1 MTLGSKKA
9 NPGRKLLWLAL
20 LLGVL
25 CGFENHYQSLRL
37 VELTVTPP
45 GSLPDP
51 VLWRSIG
58 SLSRRFWV
66 IPVLRRE
73 AIAREL
79 GERYPAGITVS
90 ISGWGRLGIS
100 VRPRVPWLEMV
111 YQGQDYVLST
121 DGYIWPRSFSIGTKT
136 EKAGGQ
142 PPLPRWQWD
151 KNLQGLFT
159 DANRRGTIV
168 QKSSLPMEDLRQWQE
183 KLSRQGWLGKPISV
197 TVSIRGGA
205 RFLKVV
211 AQRNNQR
218 IQLELGDR
226 TENWDTI
233 FSATRKILA
242 ERTQAEEPGLIIDAT
257 YEGKIVAS
265 NVPPD
270 GTDGKRQS
278 PEGSETN

>member
-1 MTLGSKKA
+1 
-9 NPGRKLLWLAL
+9 
-20 LLGVL
+20 L
-25 CGFENHYQSLRL
+25 CGFENHYQVLRL

-79 GERYPAGITVS
+79 GERYPAEITFS
-90 ISGWGRLGIS
+90 ISGWGRIMIKARS
-100 VRPRVPWLEMV
+100 YVPWLDLV
-111 YQGQDYVLST
+111 YQGREYVLST
-121 DGYIWPRSFSIGTKT
+121 DGHIWPKSFSIDAKPG
-136 EKAGGQ
+136 KAAGDKA
-142 PPLPRWQWD
+142 LPIWYWD
-151 KNLQGLFT
+151 KNLQGPFG
-159 DANRRGTIV
+159 DIDRRDKIV
-168 QKSSLPMEDLRQWQE
+168 QKSILPTEDLRRWQE
-183 KLSRQGWLGKPISV
+183 KLSRQGWLGKPISI
-197 TVSIRGGA
+197 TASLRGGT
-205 RFLKVV
+205 RILKVV

-218 IQLELGDR
+218 IQLELGDH
-226 TENWDTI
+226 TENWETI

-242 ERTQAEEPGLIIDAT
+242 EKAQAEEPGLVIDAT
-257 YEGKIVAS
+257 YEGKIVAR

-270 GTDGKRQS
+270 GMDGNRRR

>member
-1 MTLGSKKA
+1 VTLGSKQA

-25 CGFENHYQSLRL
+25 CGFENHYQALRL

-90 ISGWGRLGIS
+90 ISGWGRIGIS
-100 VRPRVPWLEMV
+100 VQPRAPWLEMV

-121 DGYIWPRSFSIGTKT
+121 DGYIWPKSFSIGTKI
-136 EKAGGQ
+136 EKTGGQ
-142 PPLPRWQWD
+142 APLPRWQWD

-159 DANRRGTIV
+159 DTNRRDTIV
-168 QKSSLPMEDLRQWQE
+168 QKANLPMEDLRRWQE
-183 KLSRQGWLGKPISV
+183 KLSRQGWLGKPIFV

-218 IQLELGDR
+218 IQLELGDH
-226 TENWDTI
+226 TENWETI

-242 ERTQAEEPGLIIDAT
+242 ERAQAEEPSLIIDAT

-270 GTDGKRQS
+270 GMDGKRRR

>member
-1 MTLGSKKA
+1 MARGNKQA
-9 NPGRKLLWLAL
+9 GPGRKFLCLAL
-20 LLGVL
+20 LLGIL
-25 CGFENHYQSLRL
+25 CGFENHYQVLRL
-37 VELTVTPP
+37 VELTVNPP
-45 GSLPDP
+45 ESLPDA

-66 IPVLRRE
+66 IPLLRRE

-90 ISGWGRLGIS
+90 SSGWGRIGIS
-100 VRPRVPWLEMV
+100 VQPRIPWIVMA

-121 DGYIWPRSFSIGTKT
+121 DGYIWPKSFSIGTKLDKVGG
-136 EKAGGQ
+136 KA
-142 PPLPRWQWD
+142 PLPRWQWD
-151 KNLQGLFT
+151 KNLQGPFT
-159 DANRRGTIV
+159 DTNRRSSLV
-168 QKSSLPMEDLRQWQE
+168 QKANLPMEDLRLWQE
-183 KLSRQGWLGKPISV
+183 KLSGQGWLGKQISV
-197 TVSIRGGA
+197 TVSLRAGG

-218 IQLELGDR
+218 IQLELGDH
-226 TENWDTI
+226 TENWETI

-242 ERTQAEEPGLIIDAT
+242 AEARAEGSSLVIDAT
-257 YEGKIVAS
+257 YEGKIVAR

-270 GTDGKRQS
+270 GTDVRRRR